1 MSSVMKL
8 GTPSCGTCAGIQKVL
23 SSPSMAFSG
32 PKGLPGL
39 GRCHTLLP
47 GSLRIP
53 DVILNDND
61 VSC

>member
-39 GRCHTLLP
+39 GSCQTP
-47 GSLRIP
+47 VEAGSLRVQKTP
-53 DVILNDND
+53 F
-61 VSC
+61 